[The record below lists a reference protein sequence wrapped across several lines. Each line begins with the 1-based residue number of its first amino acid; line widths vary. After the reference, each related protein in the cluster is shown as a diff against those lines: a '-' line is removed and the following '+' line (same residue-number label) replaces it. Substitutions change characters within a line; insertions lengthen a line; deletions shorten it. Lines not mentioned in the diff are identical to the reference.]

1 MRFLISQQVS
11 NTHHGSLFARI
22 LKAREDGEQFKILI
36 SIPLVPGMC
45 GQIKG
50 DGFSGIGC
58 VMHFQFR
65 TMSHGGQSLYER
77 LRVHGIDPE
86 KYIFITGLRTH
97 QEVRAYRSIE
107 SRRGAMSYYDASLT
121 PLSQPSIWFAM
132 SVEVRAQH

>member
-1 MRFLISQQVS
+1 MGGVRVGEGSRSEATMRTEPFLMPSTLS
-11 NTHHGSLFARI
+11 RRSLFTRI
-22 LKAREDGEQFKILI
+22 VRAHKYNQQYKVLV

-77 LRVHGIDPE
+77 LRKRKIDPE
-86 KYIFITGLRTH
+86 NYIFITGLRTH
-97 QEVRAYRSIE
+97 QEVRAEIE
-107 SRRGAMSYYDASLT
+107 CLRVVDVHCQYFRT
-121 PLSQPSIWFAM
+121 
-132 SVEVRAQH
+132 